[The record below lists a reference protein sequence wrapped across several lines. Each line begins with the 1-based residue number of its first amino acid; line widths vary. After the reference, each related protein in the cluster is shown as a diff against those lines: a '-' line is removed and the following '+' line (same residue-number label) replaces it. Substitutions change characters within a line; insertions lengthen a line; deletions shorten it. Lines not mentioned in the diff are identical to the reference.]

1 MLLLAIETSC
11 DETSAAVI
19 RDGTALANV
28 VSSQIKLH
36 AEYGGVVPELA
47 TREHLRN
54 FLPVT
59 RGALQAAGV
68 TATDLEA
75 IAATQGP
82 GLPNALLIGFQAAE
96 AMAFALRRPFV
107 GIHHHEAHLYSPWVT
122 TDVPAH
128 RARSLPRPARNEWG
142 EGRGEG
148 QSRNAEGRGMKAEDS
163 AANASSAL
171 PHSEFCIRP
180 SAFESTSSPQPSPPL
195 GGGEGVLRAAFDQFE
210 PNVSLI
216 VSGGHTM
223 LIHVRAELDHVVLGS
238 TLDDAAGECFD
249 KVGKL
254 IGLPYPGG
262 PEMDRLATEGNPRA
276 YNFPRPLLREAN
288 DDFSFAGLKTSVRY
302 FLQKNPAL
310 LDDGKAIRDLCASVQ
325 AAIVETL
332 VTKTLRA
339 AQRLGV
345 RCVTASGGVT
355 CNSSLR
361 RELAAAC
368 AQNRLTLRLAER
380 TLCTDNAAMVGI
392 LAERKLLKGVA
403 TTEFDAEIQP
413 GWSLE
418 TRP

>member
-1 MLLLAIETSC
+1 MLLLALETSC

-59 RGALQAAGV
+59 NGALQAAGV
-68 TATDLEA
+68 AAKDLEA

-107 GIHHHEAHLYSPWVT
+107 GIHHHEAHLYSPWVSG
-122 TDVPAH
+122 D
-128 RARSLPRPARNEWG
+128 
-142 EGRGEG
+142 
-148 QSRNAEGRGMKAEDS
+148 
-163 AANASSAL
+163 
-171 PHSEFCIRP
+171 
-180 SAFESTSSPQPSPPL
+180 PP
-195 GGGEGVLRAAFDQFE
+195 RAAFDQFE

-223 LIHVRAELDHVVLGS
+223 LVHVCAELDHVVLGS

-262 PEMDRLATEGNPRA
+262 PEMDHLAIEGNPRA
-276 YNFPRPLLREAN
+276 HNFPRPLLREAN

-339 AQRLGV
+339 AKRLGV

-355 CNSSLR
+355 CNSALR

-368 AQNRLTLRLAER
+368 AQNRITLRLAER

-392 LAERKLLKGVA
+392 LAERKLLQGVA
-403 TTEFDAEIQP
+403 PTEFDAEIQP

-418 TRP
+418 TQI